1 MKGNTDSYKSEQALK
16 LQAER
21 YCSGAEHSVW
31 QGSTKLQEGGAESQE
46 AVGRIISDL
55 IKENYIDQLRFARAV
70 VHDKLMF
77 NKWGRIKI
85 RFYLKNQKID
95 EPTINKAMEQIDEEE
110 YMDILKSV
118 VSEKNRSLKETD
130 KRLRAAKLMR
140 SVAQC
145 GFEPELLRSFVQLP
159 QD

>member
-1 MKGNTDSYKSEQALK
+1 MKKNDGTFKSEQELM

-21 YCSGAEHSVW
+21 YCAGSEHSVW
-31 QGSTKLQEGGAESQE
+31 QVSTKLQEWGAGSQDVVE
-46 AVGRIISDL
+46 RIISRL
-55 IKENYIDQLRFARAV
+55 IKENYIDQLRFAHAV

-95 EPTINKAMEQIDEEE
+95 ESTINKAMEQIEEKE

-118 VSEKNRSLKETD
+118 ISGKNKSLKEKD

-140 SVAQC
+140 SVVQC
-145 GFEPELLRSFVQLP
+145 GFEPELVRSFVQLS